1 MVRRGGRGVV
11 ATGVL
16 VFCALLAC
24 KKASIEAKATGY
36 KEGSNT
42 VVIVHVKS
50 SKNTR
55 VSCGASGLECSAVD
69 TNYAGE
75 ADLEVDLE
83 GANAGKTQKLVA
95 LEAGA
100 GKGKATLMLDLG
112 ASGLPPKLDVN
123 SAGTIACVGRK
134 CSGTLSFAPA
144 GRLELEVETGT
155 SVELGSETFTVKD
168 GKLDTPVHVATQP
181 PLAEL
186 PVASLCAT
194 ETKPLGSTTLTLTFP
209 DKVKVSATVDLDTDR
224 VLKPVIE
231 ALRAIEKG
239 GVLFPWETGKAN
251 APKKR
256 GVAVY
261 LSRVLCGTSGPSDAT
276 LADVSVVAVST
287 GQTREDTCAYQLTEQ
302 GSGTSRGTSTGKL
315 TLYDENATA
324 FNRGTGARLGTRLFK
339 ATKHCRSDMDLTSTT
354 IPDQGSFVDRA
365 AVAKW
370 AGSLAR

>member
-1 MVRRGGRGVV
+1 VV

-24 KKASIEAKATGY
+24 KKVGIEAKATGY
-36 KEGSNT
+36 KAGSNT
-42 VVIVHVKS
+42 VVVVHVKS

-55 VSCGASGLECSAVD
+55 VSCGSGGLSCSAVD

-83 GANAGKTQKLVA
+83 GENSGQTQKVVA
-95 LEAGA
+95 LEAG
-100 GKGKATLMLDLG
+100 GGSTKATLMLDLG
-112 ASGLPPKLDVN
+112 ASGLPPKVDVN
-123 SAGTIACVGRK
+123 SAGTIACVARK
-134 CSGTLSFAPA
+134 CSGTLTFAPA

-168 GKLDTPVHVATQP
+168 GKLDTTVHVATQP

-186 PVASLCAT
+186 PVESLCAK

-209 DKVKVSATVDLDTDR
+209 DKVKVSTSIELDTDQ
-224 VLKPVIE
+224 VLKPVKE
-231 ALRAIEKG
+231 ALAAIDKG
-239 GVLFPWETGKAN
+239 PVLFPWESGKAS

-261 LSRVLCGTSGPSDAT
+261 MSRVLCSTSGPTDAT

-302 GSGTSRGTSTGKL
+302 GSGTSRGTATGKL
-315 TLYDENATA
+315 TIYDENATA
-324 FNRGTGARLGTRLFK
+324 YNRGSGAKLGTRLFK
-339 ATKHCRSDMDLTSTT
+339 ATKHCRADMDLTSTT
-354 IPDQGSFVDRA
+354 IPDQGNFVSA
-365 AVAKW
+365 PAVAKW